1 MSDVVDCTGTLF
13 KISYFTVISSYKLYL
28 AYNAAAILSSKS
40 FFYWAANPA
49 ASAASFSAAASFF
62 ASTSCFNFA
71 ALSAYSYLCFSTSY
85 AIYAFR
91 AAVSKRSWSIKG
103 WVFCV

>member
-49 ASAASFSAAASFF
+49 ASAASFF